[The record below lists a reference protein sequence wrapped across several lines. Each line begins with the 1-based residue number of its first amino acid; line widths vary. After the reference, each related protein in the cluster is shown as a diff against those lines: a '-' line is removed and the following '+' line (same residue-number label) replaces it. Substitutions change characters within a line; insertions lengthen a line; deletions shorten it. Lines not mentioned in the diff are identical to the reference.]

1 MKVTGV
7 KTYVV
12 ENEPGER
19 SGGGDPT
26 IRWYVG
32 GKFFLILE
40 LTTDEGIIGIGEKVT
55 GSSFTGDMT
64 SDTFQSQIKLVHE
77 TVEAFV
83 IGQDPFNI
91 EKIVVKIKKHL
102 KIYFLRSFMYSI

>member
-26 IRWYVG
+26 IKWYVG

-40 LTTDEGIIGIGEKVT
+40 LMTDE
-55 GSSFTGDMT
+55 
-64 SDTFQSQIKLVHE
+64 
-77 TVEAFV
+77 
-83 IGQDPFNI
+83 
-91 EKIVVKIKKHL
+91 
-102 KIYFLRSFMYSI
+102 